1 MSLDKL
7 KATITELIKSKIPV
21 QTAWVICNEVD
32 WDAKTMTC
40 TGTIDELEYYDVLL
54 GLNTLQIKPALKSK
68 CLIGLIGNNS
78 AASFLIWSND
88 SELIQFNKGEKGGIP
103 ISSEVTNR
111 LNSIEQD
118 INGLK
123 QVFSSWVAVP
133 NDGGNALKIAS
144 SSWYGSALTETQ
156 ESDIANDK
164 ITQ

>member
-21 QTAWVICNEVD
+21 QTAWVICKEVD

-40 TGTIDELEYYDVLL
+40 TGTIDDLEYYDVLL

-68 CLIGLIGNNS
+68 CLIGLLGNHS

-103 ISSEVTNR
+103 ISSEVAIR

-133 NDGGNALKIAS
+133 NDGGNALKTAS
-144 SSWYGSALTETQ
+144 ASWYGSALSETQ
-156 ESDIANDK
+156 ESDIANEK
-164 ITQ
+164 IKQ